1 MERSVLRI
9 LGKRGRT
16 TIPWPIRKELDFGAG
31 DVLLF
36 EADPP
41 DRVVITRMEVYEPEE
56 VEEPDLTGDIFTEAF
71 HKLSY
76 NQQYRLLAALLA
88 DFHLQKGVLMATR
101 KENIDIEYDEPQ
113 QEAVSGSAESNGP
126 YESQDP
132 ADWVPPM
139 TVRIYPISKPRTK
152 LLATANVNIAK
163 SFAVQG
169 FRIYDSKNGLFV
181 KEPQRSYV
189 KNGTEMTSSV
199 FFPVTKEAR
208 DALYSQILNSYE
220 MVMEQQERQHPQ
232 QQDELEELLEDGDL
246 PFAQPYEAPPPPMD
260 EDAPVMSM

>member
-1 MERSVLRI
+1 
-9 LGKRGRT
+9 
-16 TIPWPIRKELDFGAG
+16 
-31 DVLLF
+31 
-36 EADPP
+36 
-41 DRVVITRMEVYEPEE
+41 
-56 VEEPDLTGDIFTEAF
+56 
-71 HKLSY
+71 
-76 NQQYRLLAALLA
+76 
-88 DFHLQKGVLMATR
+88 MATR
-101 KENIDIEYDEPQ
+101 KEHIDIEYDEPQ
-113 QEAVSGSAESNGP
+113 QEAVSGAVESNNP

-181 KEPQRSYV
+181 KEPQRSYI

-220 MVMEQQERQHPQ
+220 MVMEQQERQHLQ
-232 QQDELEELLEDGDL
+232 QKDELEELLEDGDL

>member
-1 MERSVLRI
+1 
-9 LGKRGRT
+9 
-16 TIPWPIRKELDFGAG
+16 
-31 DVLLF
+31 
-36 EADPP
+36 
-41 DRVVITRMEVYEPEE
+41 
-56 VEEPDLTGDIFTEAF
+56 
-71 HKLSY
+71 
-76 NQQYRLLAALLA
+76 
-88 DFHLQKGVLMATR
+88 MATR

-113 QEAVSGSAESNGP
+113 QEVVSGAVESNGP
-126 YESQDP
+126 YESQDR

-152 LLATANVNIAK
+152 LLATASVNIAK

-220 MVMEQQERQHPQ
+220 LVMEQQERQHLQ
-232 QQDELEELLEDGDL
+232 QKDELEELLEDGDL
-246 PFAQPYEAPPPPMD
+246 PFAQPYEAPPAPMD

>member
-1 MERSVLRI
+1 
-9 LGKRGRT
+9 
-16 TIPWPIRKELDFGAG
+16 
-31 DVLLF
+31 
-36 EADPP
+36 
-41 DRVVITRMEVYEPEE
+41 
-56 VEEPDLTGDIFTEAF
+56 
-71 HKLSY
+71 
-76 NQQYRLLAALLA
+76 
-88 DFHLQKGVLMATR
+88 MATR
-101 KENIDIEYDEPQ
+101 KANIDIEYDEPQ
-113 QEAVSGSAESNGP
+113 QEAASGAVESNNP

-139 TVRIYPISKPRTK
+139 TVRIYPISRPWTK

-199 FFPVTKEAR
+199 FFPITKEAR

-220 MVMEQQERQHPQ
+220 MVMDSRSASTLTRRTSWENFWKKMRTYP
-232 QQDELEELLEDGDL
+232 L
-246 PFAQPYEAPPPPMD
+246 PNPMRRRLPLWTRTPPL
-260 EDAPVMSM
+260 

>member
-1 MERSVLRI
+1 
-9 LGKRGRT
+9 
-16 TIPWPIRKELDFGAG
+16 
-31 DVLLF
+31 
-36 EADPP
+36 
-41 DRVVITRMEVYEPEE
+41 
-56 VEEPDLTGDIFTEAF
+56 
-71 HKLSY
+71 
-76 NQQYRLLAALLA
+76 
-88 DFHLQKGVLMATR
+88 MATR
-101 KENIDIEYDEPQ
+101 KENIDIEYNEPQ
-113 QEAVSGSAESNGP
+113 QEVVSGAAESNGP

-139 TVRIYPISKPRTK
+139 TVRIYPISKPR
-152 LLATANVNIAK
+152 

-199 FFPVTKEAR
+199 FFPITKEAR

-232 QQDELEELLEDGDL
+232 QKDELEELLEDGDL
-246 PFAQPYEAPPPPMD
+246 PFAQPNEAPPPPMD

>member
-1 MERSVLRI
+1 
-9 LGKRGRT
+9 
-16 TIPWPIRKELDFGAG
+16 
-31 DVLLF
+31 
-36 EADPP
+36 
-41 DRVVITRMEVYEPEE
+41 
-56 VEEPDLTGDIFTEAF
+56 
-71 HKLSY
+71 
-76 NQQYRLLAALLA
+76 
-88 DFHLQKGVLMATR
+88 MATR

-113 QEAVSGSAESNGP
+113 QEAVSGAVESCNP

-220 MVMEQQERQHPQ
+220 LVMEQQERQHPNQ
-232 QQDELEELLEDGDL
+232 KDELEELLEDGDL
-246 PFAQPYEAPPPPMD
+246 PFAQPYEAPPPPTLTLKLKKKD
-260 EDAPVMSM
+260 SQTGSTPQGNASLAGAVYQVSYQKGGETVTEELTSDAQGNLGTLEGIPFGTISVKELSAPEGYRLDTEVHTYWPTPAARTARSA